1 MAHKYILSIQRKKER
16 INDNEKVYYKSTG
29 NKYAINISRMAE
41 DLSEETILSF
51 DFKLTK
57 EEYDTA
63 WLFTMTDPFIIDYI
77 NALVAKRVARDILTF
92 FLMSIGNKVGLSD
105 MEDRYR
111 REWEDYAKK
120 LIHEKM

>member
-1 MAHKYILSIQRKKER
+1 M
-16 INDNEKVYYKSTG
+16 
-29 NKYAINISRMAE
+29 NISRMAE
-41 DLSEETILSF
+41 DLSEVAILSF
-51 DFKLTK
+51 DLKLTK

-63 WLFTMTDPFIIDYI
+63 WLFTMTDPFIIDSI

-105 MEDRYR
+105 MEDRSR